1 MNDSVCCP
9 PLKSVSGS
17 EKLDR
22 LDRDG
27 NQPRSI

>member
-1 MNDSVCCP
+1 MNDSVSCL

-22 LDRDG
+22 LEISRG
-27 NQPRSI
+27 P